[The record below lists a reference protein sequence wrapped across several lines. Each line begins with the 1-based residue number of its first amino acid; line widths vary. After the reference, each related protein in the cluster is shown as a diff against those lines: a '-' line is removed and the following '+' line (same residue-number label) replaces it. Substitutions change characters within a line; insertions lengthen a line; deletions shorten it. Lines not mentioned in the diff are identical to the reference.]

1 MVLRIDCGQL
11 PDAHPAVL
19 SLSFL
24 NRKEWENKM
33 QKLVELDKD
42 REANYQFPSRTKE
55 TSLGENEFN

>member
-1 MVLRIDCGQL
+1 M

-24 NRKEWENKM
+24 NRKEGENKM

-42 REANYQFPSRTKE
+42 REATYQFYHGLKKP
-55 TSLGENEFN
+55 LGEN